1 MASRQAFAVKD
12 CALIAIATGRKATGL
27 TGLLDNLQRINTD
40 SIYHHFWGGLLS
52 PRFEVREFN
61 NDFAGWVRHSLQESV
76 LSERLAVID
85 PGGFANLEELRHEL
99 VDIIE
104 ERLDESESSRWLR
117 ARRQFEFLRSRLV
130 VFDTFLEIDR
140 PEELPEVVKKM
151 STSSIFYHFIDSRRR
166 LDICCD
172 DFSYWLNGFGD
183 DYQELQRELA
193 AFDPF
198 FSSLSQTRDGLA
210 RLFLR
215 YFTGGSR

>member
-1 MASRQAFAVKD
+1 MASGEAFAVKD

-61 NDFAGWVRHSLQESV
+61 NDFAGWVRHSLQEPV

-85 PGGFANLEELRHEL
+85 PGSFANLEELRHEL

-104 ERLDESESSRWLR
+104 ERLDESESCRWLR

-130 VFDTFLEIDR
+130 VFDTFLEIAR
-140 PEELPEVVKKM
+140 PEELPEVVEKM

-166 LDICCD
+166 LNICCD
-172 DFSYWLNGFGD
+172 DFSYWLNAFGEE
-183 DYQELQRELA
+183 YQELQVELA

-198 FSSLSQTRDGLA
+198 FSSLSQTRKGLA
-210 RLFLR
+210 RLFHR

>member
-1 MASRQAFAVKD
+1 MASGEAFAVKD

-61 NDFAGWVRHSLQESV
+61 NDFAGWVRHSLQEAV

-85 PGGFANLEELRHEL
+85 PGSFANLEELRHEL

-140 PEELPEVVKKM
+140 PEELPEVVGKM

-183 DYQELQRELA
+183 EYQELQRELA